1 MTDEIK
7 QGFEMMKFSNNHPWL
22 FESWVSA
29 FCVGLLQAS
38 VVISVEVVNLAVL
51 NTNNTILDIL
61 MNFLAL
67 VIIADFD
74 DMFFATVASDPMAK
88 LISNGELEMEEDGRT
103 NENGNPIKLEDI
115 LKRKVTTSKEARHM
129 IRSNRTLHFNEDEGS
144 YE

>member
-1 MTDEIK
+1 MMDEIK
-7 QGFEMMKFSNNHPWL
+7 QGFEMMKFSNNHPWMFDNW
-22 FESWVSA
+22 FEA
-29 FCVGLLQAS
+29 FCVGLAQAF
-38 VVISVEVVNLAVL
+38 VVISVEIVNLAVL

-74 DMFFATVASDPMAK
+74 DMFFATIASDPMAK
-88 LISNGELEMEEDGRT
+88 LISDGELEMEEDGRT
-103 NENGNPIKLEDI
+103 KEKGNQIKLEEV

-129 IRSNRTLHFNEDEGS
+129 IQSNRTLHFNEDDGY